1 MEQML
6 AAIKTIIAEAGYEV
20 TNSDDQL
27 LTVTD
32 PDSQVEMRAVLEGD
46 VLFLT
51 VVCLSV
57 DRHAISRDIMSR
69 MLAADNGISTSFFQ
83 IYPNTNGLHTIT
95 LNNFCKLQE
104 LGADDADDIL
114 SCINFLL
121 ADIVQARNLI
131 GELA

>member
-1 MEQML
+1 ML
-6 AAIKTIIAEAGYEV
+6 AAIRAIIAEAGYEV
-20 TNSDDQL
+20 TDAGDQML
-27 LTVTD
+27 VVAD
-32 PDSQVEMRAVLEGD
+32 PESQVQIRAAMEGD

-57 DRHAISRDIMSR
+57 ERHAISRDTMSR

-83 IYPNTNGLHTIT
+83 IYPNQNGLQTIT

-104 LGADDADDIL
+104 LGDDDADDIL
-114 SCINFLL
+114 SCLNFLL

-131 GELA
+131 GDLA